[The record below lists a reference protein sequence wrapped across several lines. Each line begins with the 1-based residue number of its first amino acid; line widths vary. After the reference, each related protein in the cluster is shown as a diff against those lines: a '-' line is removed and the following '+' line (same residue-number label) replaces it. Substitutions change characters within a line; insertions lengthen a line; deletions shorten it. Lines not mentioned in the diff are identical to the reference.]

1 MALLVEKEENFIM
14 KIFIKIILL
23 ITMTSL
29 PMILSNC
36 AGPGHVTVGV
46 GVGVGGPWV
55 GPYGHPGGTVWVGR
69 PLTPVYYHI
78 QPLEDKG
85 IELVWK
91 LDYEEHKKSRNQGS
105 KDSR

>member
-1 MALLVEKEENFIM
+1 M

-36 AGPGHVTVGV
+36 AGSGHVTVGV

-69 PLTPVYYHI
+69 PLTPVYYHN

-85 IELVWK
+85 TELVWNQK
-91 LDYEEHKKSRNQGS
+91 YEGFRESRDQES
-105 KDSR
+105 EDTR